1 MNELGNN
8 WDDVLEANGLSD
20 QVDFEA
26 PNLEPEYGLE
36 EPMDIP
42 NDVANDIDTD
52 IETDIE
58 PEEKD
63 TTDVEQSDDDIPV
76 MHQFLKNYGISDPSK
91 IQFENE
97 DGELSEMN
105 FDSLSREEQLNIL
118 SEITNPGLSEH
129 EVDVVNYMRRY
140 NMTFDQILD
149 NYAQNKLNEYL
160 TENPDQVKQKSY
172 RIDDY
177 TDDEL
182 YLADL
187 KSKYPDFSD
196 EELMSKLD
204 VAKLNEDLFKKE
216 SEVLRKQYK
225 DQEDQEIEYER
236 LQEEQRNKDLQDNLI
251 HAVNQFNSISIDDL
265 DVSNDDHLVLEVEDA
280 EKHSIL
286 NYLLT
291 QDKDGKSQLVKD
303 IENPAKLVEIAYYML
318 YGKSNMTGI
327 TNYWKGVLKETR
339 KEMKKETPKPSK
351 KDNTTVVSDTK
362 MKQNDD
368 PFANQSSVVSGWDR
382 YI

>member
-8 WDDVLEANGLSD
+8 WDDVLEVNELSD
-20 QVDFEA
+20 QVDFEV

-36 EPMDIP
+36 EPMDMP
-42 NDVANDIDTD
+42 NDVADHVDTGV
-52 IETDIE
+52 ETTLE
-58 PEEKD
+58 PEEKEN
-63 TTDVEQSDDDIPV
+63 TDVEPIDEDIPV
-76 MHQFLKNYGISDPSK
+76 VHQFLKNYGISDPAK
-91 IQFENE
+91 IQFESE
-97 DGELSEMN
+97 DGELSEMS
-105 FDSLSREEQLNIL
+105 FDSLSKEEQLNIL

-129 EVDVVNYMRRY
+129 EVNVVNYMRKY

-160 TENPDQVKQKSY
+160 TENPDKVKQKSY
-172 RIDDY
+172 QIDDY

-187 KSKYPDFSD
+187 KSKYPDFTD

-204 VAKLNEDLFKKE
+204 VAKMNEELFKKE

-225 DQEDQEIEYER
+225 EQEDQAIELEKQ
-236 LQEEQRNKDLQDNLI
+236 QEAQRNQDLQDSLI
-251 HAVNQFNSISIDDL
+251 NAVSMFNTISIDDL
-265 DVSNDDHLVLEVEDA
+265 DAASEDHMVLEIEDT
-280 EKHSIL
+280 EKHNIL

-303 IENPAKLVEIAYYML
+303 IEDPAKLIEIAYFML
-318 YGKSNMTGI
+318 YGKSNMADI

-339 KEMKKETPKPSK
+339 KEMKNQAPKPSK
-351 KDNTTVVSDTK
+351 KDNTTVVSTPK
-362 MKQNDD
+362 KEEVD
-368 PFANQSSVVSGWDR
+368 PFANQISTVSGWDR
-382 YI
+382 YL

>member
-1 MNELGNN
+1 
-8 WDDVLEANGLSD
+8 
-20 QVDFEA
+20 
-26 PNLEPEYGLE
+26 
-36 EPMDIP
+36 
-42 NDVANDIDTD
+42 
-52 IETDIE
+52 
-58 PEEKD
+58 
-63 TTDVEQSDDDIPV
+63 
-76 MHQFLKNYGISDPSK
+76 LKNYGINDPTK
-91 IQFENE
+91 IQFEGE

-129 EVDVVNYMRRY
+129 EVDVVNYMRKY

-160 TENPDQVKQKSY
+160 TENPDQVRQKSY

-204 VAKLNEDLFKKE
+204 VAKLNEELFKKE

-225 DQEDQEIEYER
+225 DQEDQEIENER
-236 LQEEQRNKDLQDNLI
+236 FQEAQRNKDLQDNLI
-251 HAVNQFNSISIDDL
+251 YAVNQFNSISIDDL

-362 MKQNDD
+362 KKHDDD